1 MAIDNEGKTIHNNLR
16 KIIGHVHRS
25 IMRGNAKHVKKSV
38 HFLNEMS
45 GIVRLNLKFLGV
57 Q

>member
-25 IMRGNAKHVKKSV
+25 IMRGNAKHIKKSV

-45 GIVRLNLKFLGV
+45 GIVRLNLKFLSV